1 MQENRLTKM
10 IAIAALGT
18 LGVFLAG
25 CASTSEKAPE
35 ASAAGAGGLAT
46 RYKADDGRT
55 IEIGRSSPANGGLT
69 FKEPHMDKC
78 WIADGFNFTGY
89 DALYIAPTLSTAKL
103 HNNEEQQPHDLAKQN
118 LQLELQR
125 LVSQRGICPSVV
137 MSESEIKPGGRVLR
151 MENTIVE
158 YAKGGGAAR
167 YFAGLYGAG
176 QPVLRVQGKITEG
189 DKALFQYEARRSGVS
204 AGARMTGAFMKD
216 TDIQSEDIR
225 SMALDLAD
233 FMSAVSGKFQ
243 PK

>member
-1 MQENRLTKM
+1 M

-89 DALYIAPTLSTAKL
+89 DALYKFGDALVALFCPGRRSCSGR
-103 HNNEEQQPHDLAKQN
+103 D
-118 LQLELQR
+118 QR
-125 LVSQRGICPSVV
+125 L
-137 MSESEIKPGGRVLR
+137 
-151 MENTIVE
+151 
-158 YAKGGGAAR
+158 
-167 YFAGLYGAG
+167 AGLPA
-176 QPVLRVQGKITEG
+176 
-189 DKALFQYEARRSGVS
+189 
-204 AGARMTGAFMKD
+204 
-216 TDIQSEDIR
+216 
-225 SMALDLAD
+225 
-233 FMSAVSGKFQ
+233 
-243 PK
+243 